1 MATSTRK
8 SSSAKPAAAPDTKAL
23 EAKIAD
29 LESKLASALSQLSAL
44 DSRLCACEKCCED
57 APAAPVASG
66 GRDEDLRA
74 QLREYFRTAT
84 NVKVATKLPQL

>member
-29 LESKLASALSQLSAL
+29 LESKLASALSQISAL
-44 DSRLCACEKCCED
+44 DSRLCACEKCCE
-57 APAAPVASG
+57 AAPVASG
-66 GRDEDLRA
+66 GRDEDLRT

>member
-44 DSRLCACEKCCED
+44 DSRLCACEKCCEA
-57 APAAPVASG
+57 APAASG